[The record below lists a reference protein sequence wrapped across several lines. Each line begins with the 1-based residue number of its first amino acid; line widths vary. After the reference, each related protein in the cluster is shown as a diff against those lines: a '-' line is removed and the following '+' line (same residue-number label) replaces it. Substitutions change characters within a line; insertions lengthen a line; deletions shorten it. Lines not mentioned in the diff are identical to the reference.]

1 MENIGGTNGDGQA
14 YHGYWTLD
22 PTQLNGNFGTADDL
36 TALVKAVHDA
46 GMNIMVDVV
55 VNHVAAVAGAT
66 FQTSDSYGP
75 FNTMSD
81 FHPYCVIDYANET
94 SVEQCWL
101 GDENLGLPDLNT
113 ESQTVIDFWNG
124 WIKNLTATYDFDAV
138 RIDTVKHIRQDFW
151 PAFVSSAGVYA
162 VGEVLDGNTT
172 YVAEFQN
179 NSMSGVFNYP
189 VYYQLVQ
196 AFNSSSS
203 GSMST
208 LAQWMQ
214 MNQQQFKD
222 TTLLGNFLNNH
233 DNPRFESY
241 TSDAALIRN
250 ANAFPFL
257 IEGIPFTYYG
267 TEQGF
272 DGTNDPYN
280 REPLWTTSYNSGSS
294 MYAFFRK
301 LNQIRT
307 AAANASSTYH
317 TQQASVVSSEG
328 NEIVIWKSP
337 VLSVLSNRGSGAS
350 TSSMTTPTS
359 FGANVDLIEAFSC
372 NTTKTDGQGN
382 LQVNVVNGMPSAF
395 LPISDKGNLCSSSS
409 DATSS
414 KASSAAAASSKRSS
428 ASAVAVAALAFAAAL
443 SC

>member
-1 MENIGGTNGDGQA
+1 
-14 YHGYWTLD
+14 
-22 PTQLNGNFGTADDL
+22 
-36 TALVKAVHDA
+36 
-46 GMNIMVDVV
+46 MVDVV

-66 FQTSDSYGP
+66 FETSDSYGP

-81 FHPYCVIDYANET
+81 FHPYCVIDYSNET

-101 GDENLGLPDLNT
+101 GDQNLGLPDLNT

-124 WIKNLTATYDFDAV
+124 WIQNLTATYDFDAV

-151 PAFVSSAGVYA
+151 PAFVESAGVYA

-179 NSMSGVFNYP
+179 NSMSGIFNYP

-196 AFNSSSS
+196 AFNSSS
-203 GSMST
+203 GSMSK
-208 LAQWMQ
+208 LAQYVQ
-214 MNQQQFKD
+214 ANQQQFKD

-233 DNPRFESY
+233 DNSRFESG
-241 TSDAALIRN
+241 TSDASLIRN

-280 REPLWTTSYNSGSS
+280 REPLWTTSYNTGSS
-294 MYAFFRK
+294 MYAFFKK

-307 AAANASSTYH
+307 AASNSTSTYH
-317 TQQASVVSSEG
+317 TQQASVVSTSD
-328 NEIVIWKSP
+328 NEIVLWKSP
-337 VLSVLSNRGSGAS
+337 VLSVLSNRGSGGS
-350 TSSMTTPTS
+350 TTLTTPTS
-359 FGANVDLIEAFSC
+359 FGANVDLVEAFSC
-372 NTTKTDGQGN
+372 NTTKTDAEGN

-395 LPISDKGNLCSSSS
+395 IPASSKGNLCSSKN

-414 KASSAAAASSKRSS
+414 SDKSSGATAQKNAVALGPLIVVSAITLAAS
-428 ASAVAVAALAFAAAL
+428 L
-443 SC
+443 CI